1 MFTIKYS
8 EAEYF
13 VRIKI
18 ERNRELRT
26 LKEKVLNKFNHTVFQ
41 LQYLLVML
49 LMFFKFIK
57 IIDTNKKN
65 VELFSYKEAIGLL
78 MFLTMIT
85 RSDLTFIVNVLNQF
99 AEKPRNY
106 WNGVNEL
113 NLIKFK
119 YLKEVINYDLIYDQT
134 SKDSILTLNYILK
147 L

>member
-13 VRIKI
+13 VRI

-65 VELFSYKEAIGLL
+65 VELFSYKAISLL
-78 MFLTMIT
+78 MFLTMII

-119 YLKEVINYDLIYDQT
+119 YLKEVINYNLIYDQT

>member
-13 VRIKI
+13 VRI

-65 VELFSYKEAIGLL
+65 VELFSYKAISLL
-78 MFLTMIT
+78 MFLTIIT

-106 WNGVNEL
+106 WNGINEL

-119 YLKEVINYDLIYDQT
+119 YLKEVINYNLIYDQT

>member
-13 VRIKI
+13 VRI

-65 VELFSYKEAIGLL
+65 VELFSYKAISLL

-119 YLKEVINYDLIYDQT
+119 YLKEVINYNLIYDQT

>member
-13 VRIKI
+13 VRI
-18 ERNRELRT
+18 ERNREL

-41 LQYLLVML
+41 LQYLLVIL

-65 VELFSYKEAIGLL
+65 VELFSYKAISLL

-119 YLKEVINYDLIYDQT
+119 YLKEVINYNLIYDQT

>member
-13 VRIKI
+13 VRIK
-18 ERNRELRT
+18 RNRELRT

-65 VELFSYKEAIGLL
+65 VELFSYKAISLL

-119 YLKEVINYDLIYDQT
+119 YLKEVINYNLIYDQT

>member
-13 VRIKI
+13 VRI

-41 LQYLLVML
+41 LQYLLVIL

-65 VELFSYKEAIGLL
+65 VELFSYKAISLL

-119 YLKEVINYDLIYDQT
+119 YLKEVINYNLIYDQT

>member
-13 VRIKI
+13 VRI

-26 LKEKVLNKFNHTVFQ
+26 LKEKILNKFNHTVFQ

-65 VELFSYKEAIGLL
+65 VELFSYKAISLL
-78 MFLTMIT
+78 MFLTIIT

-119 YLKEVINYDLIYDQT
+119 YLKEVINYNLIYDQT

>member
-13 VRIKI
+13 VRI
-18 ERNRELRT
+18 ERNREL

-65 VELFSYKEAIGLL
+65 VELFSYKAISLL
-78 MFLTMIT
+78 MFLTMII

-119 YLKEVINYDLIYDQT
+119 YLKEVINYNLIYDQT

>member
-13 VRIKI
+13 VRI

-65 VELFSYKEAIGLL
+65 VELFSYKAISLL
-78 MFLTMIT
+78 MFLTIIT

-119 YLKEVINYDLIYDQT
+119 YLKEVINYNLIYDQT

>member
-13 VRIKI
+13 VRI
-18 ERNRELRT
+18 ERNREL
-26 LKEKVLNKFNHTVFQ
+26 LKEKVLNKFNHTIFQ

-65 VELFSYKEAIGLL
+65 VELFSYKAISLL
-78 MFLTMIT
+78 MFLTMII

-119 YLKEVINYDLIYDQT
+119 YLKEVINYNLIYDQT

>member
-13 VRIKI
+13 VRI
-18 ERNRELRT
+18 ERNREL
-26 LKEKVLNKFNHTVFQ
+26 LKEKVLNKFNHTIFQ

-65 VELFSYKEAIGLL
+65 VELFSYKAISLL

-119 YLKEVINYDLIYDQT
+119 YLKEVINYNLIYDQT

>member
-13 VRIKI
+13 VRI

-65 VELFSYKEAIGLL
+65 VELFSYKAISLL
-78 MFLTMIT
+78 MFLTIIT

-119 YLKEVINYDLIYDQT
+119 YLKEVINYNLIYDQT
-134 SKDSILTLNYILK
+134 SKNSILTLNYILK

>member
-13 VRIKI
+13 VRI
-18 ERNRELRT
+18 ERNREL

-65 VELFSYKEAIGLL
+65 VELFSYKAISLL

-119 YLKEVINYDLIYDQT
+119 YLKEVINYNLIYDQT